1 MSGKVIGIGGIFIRC
16 KDPKRMN
23 QWYEDVLGMTPNEY
37 GVLFSFNGKQQKKGY
52 LQLGTFPAGTDYFGE
67 KNQQSMLNFRVDN
80 MLAIIEKLKRNEV
93 KILNQVEEFPYGKFL
108 HIEDPEGNRI
118 ELWEPVD
125 QEFDSETQMEMN

>member
-52 LQLGTFPAGTDYFGE
+52 LQFGTFPADTDYFGE
-67 KNQQSMLNFRVDN
+67 KNQQSMLNFRV
-80 MLAIIEKLKRNEV
+80 
-93 KILNQVEEFPYGKFL
+93 
-108 HIEDPEGNRI
+108 
-118 ELWEPVD
+118 
-125 QEFDSETQMEMN
+125 